1 MEIIVVFLIF
11 LLFYWNIFVILRQKY
26 CNMEY
31 IFSKLKVRVLEHL
44 ADGEQHEEAPA
55 GLTDAQV
62 RVALSELKACDMVKV
77 NVDEVGEVI
86 SSQITKKGSAALE
99 IFRRKEKKIIR
110 NALKEFDLNHEQLR
124 LLNNAKTESIIETSD
139 NHNPIDFL
147 SKKGY
152 LKKHAFLGCHRSWVI
167 TEEGKDVL
175 DEIDERLYDSPLHVE
190 SCNEHD
196 YQVESVEQAE
206 KTIGKHDIR
215 IANGHLAHVTEVIY
229 AMCKLEYFEEN
240 GKVASI
246 KNVMETIGEALHS
259 DELSSSY
266 SSHLNR
272 AAQNKEDTFLQPFNN
287 MLDVAEDYCENLESR
302 KKNKR

>member
-44 ADGEQHEEAPA
+44 ADGEQHKEAPA

-77 NVDEVGEVI
+77 NVDEVGEAV
-86 SSQITKKGSAALE
+86 SSQITKNGSAALE

-110 NALKEFDLNHEQLR
+110 KALQEFNLNHEELR
-124 LLNNAKTESIIETSD
+124 VLNIARTESLRDTSD
-139 NHNPIDFL
+139 IHYSIHSL
-147 SKKGY
+147 HKKGY
-152 LKKHAFLGCHRSWVI
+152 LKQVLYGCNRHWVI

-190 SCNEHD
+190 SCYEHD

-206 KTIGKHDIR
+206 KTIGKHVIR
-215 IANGHLAHVTEVIY
+215 IAGGHLAHVTKVVY
-229 AMCKLEYFEEN
+229 AMCKLGYFEEN

-272 AAQNKEDTFLQPFNN
+272 AAQNQKETFLQPFYEMQVEAKKYYKN
-287 MLDVAEDYCENLESR
+287 VESK

>member
-1 MEIIVVFLIF
+1 MLTNLQVV
-11 LLFYWNIFVILRQKY
+11 V
-26 CNMEY
+26 
-31 IFSKLKVRVLEHL
+31 LKHL
-44 ADGEQHEEAPA
+44 ADGEQHEKAA
-55 GLTDAQV
+55 AN
-62 RVALSELKACDMVKV
+62 LSEALFYSTLKSLKAKDMVSASFLAG
-77 NVDEVGEVI
+77 GEVC
-86 SSQITKKGSAALE
+86 SFQITKKGSAALE

-139 NHNPIDFL
+139 NYNPIYFL

-215 IANGHLAHVTEVIY
+215 IANGHLAHVTKVIY
-229 AMCKLEYFEEN
+229 AMCKLKYFEEN

>member
-1 MEIIVVFLIF
+1 MFSNLQVV
-11 LLFYWNIFVILRQKY
+11 V
-26 CNMEY
+26 
-31 IFSKLKVRVLEHL
+31 LKHL
-44 ADGEQHEEAPA
+44 ADGEQHEKAA
-55 GLTDAQV
+55 AN
-62 RVALSELKACDMVKV
+62 LSEALFYSTLKSLKAKDMVSASFLAG
-77 NVDEVGEVI
+77 GEVC
-86 SSQITKKGSAALE
+86 SFQITKKGSAALE

-196 YQVESVEQAE
+196 YQVESVEQTE

-302 KKNKR
+302 KKIRDSLKRY

>member
-1 MEIIVVFLIF
+1 M
-11 LLFYWNIFVILRQKY
+11 
-26 CNMEY
+26 
-31 IFSKLKVRVLEHL
+31 LEHL
-44 ADGEQHEEAPA
+44 ADGEQHKEAPA

-77 NVDEVGEVI
+77 NVDEVGEVV
-86 SSQITKKGSAALE
+86 SSQITKNGSAALE

-110 NALKEFDLNHEQLR
+110 KALQEFNLNHEELR
-124 LLNNAKTESIIETSD
+124 VLNIARTESLRDTSD
-139 NHNPIDFL
+139 IHYSIHSL
-147 SKKGY
+147 HKKGY
-152 LKKHAFLGCHRSWVI
+152 LKQVLYGCNRHWVI

-190 SCNEHD
+190 SCYEHD

-206 KTIGKHDIR
+206 KTIGKHVIR
-215 IANGHLAHVTEVIY
+215 IAGGHLAHVTKVVY
-229 AMCKLEYFEEN
+229 AMCKLGYFEEN

-272 AAQNKEDTFLQPFNN
+272 AAQNQKETFLQPFYEMQVEAKKYYKN
-287 MLDVAEDYCENLESR
+287 VESK

>member
-1 MEIIVVFLIF
+1 MLTNLQVV
-11 LLFYWNIFVILRQKY
+11 V
-26 CNMEY
+26 
-31 IFSKLKVRVLEHL
+31 LKHL
-44 ADGEQHEEAPA
+44 ADGEQHEKAA
-55 GLTDAQV
+55 AN
-62 RVALSELKACDMVKV
+62 LSEALFYSTLKSLKAKDMVSASFLAG
-77 NVDEVGEVI
+77 GEVC
-86 SSQITKKGSAALE
+86 SFQITKKGSAALE

-139 NHNPIDFL
+139 NHNPIYFL

-152 LKKHAFLGCHRSWVI
+152 LKQVLYGCNRHWVI

-215 IANGHLAHVTEVIY
+215 IANGHLAHVTKVIY
-229 AMCKLEYFEEN
+229 AMCKLKYFEEN

>member
-77 NVDEVGEVI
+77 NVDEVGEVV
-86 SSQITKKGSAALE
+86 SSQITKNGSAALE
-99 IFRRKEKKIIR
+99 SFRRKEKKIIR
-110 NALKEFDLNHEQLR
+110 NALQEFNLKHEELRVLNIAR
-124 LLNNAKTESIIETSD
+124 TESLRDTSD
-139 NHNPIDFL
+139 IHYPIYYLHN
-147 SKKGY
+147 KGY
-152 LKKHAFLGCHRSWVI
+152 LKQVLYGCNRHWVI

-215 IANGHLAHVTEVIY
+215 IADKHLAHVIEVVY
-229 AMCKLEYFEEN
+229 AMCKIGYFEEN
-240 GKVASI
+240 GKKASI
-246 KNVMETIGEALHS
+246 KSVMEAIGEALHS
-259 DELSSSY
+259 EQLSSKY

-272 AAQNKEDTFLQPFNN
+272 AAKNEKKTFLQPFNK
-287 MLDVAEDYCENLESR
+287 MLDVAEEYCETLESR
-302 KKNKR
+302 KTNKR

>member
-1 MEIIVVFLIF
+1 MLTNLQVV
-11 LLFYWNIFVILRQKY
+11 V
-26 CNMEY
+26 
-31 IFSKLKVRVLEHL
+31 LKHL
-44 ADGEQHEEAPA
+44 ADGEQHEKAPA
-55 GLTDAQV
+55 GMSDALYYA
-62 RVALSELKACDMVKV
+62 ALKSLKAKDMVSASFLPG
-77 NVDEVGEVI
+77 GEVC
-86 SSQITKKGSAALE
+86 SSQITKNGSAALE

-124 LLNNAKTESIIETSD
+124 LLNNARTESLDETFN
-139 NHNPIDFL
+139 NHTQISFL
-147 SKKGY
+147 HKKGY
-152 LKKHAFLGCHRSWVI
+152 LKQVLYGCNRHWVI

>member
-1 MEIIVVFLIF
+1 MFSNLQVV
-11 LLFYWNIFVILRQKY
+11 V
-26 CNMEY
+26 
-31 IFSKLKVRVLEHL
+31 LKHL
-44 ADGEQHEEAPA
+44 ADGEQHEKAA
-55 GLTDAQV
+55 AN
-62 RVALSELKACDMVKV
+62 LSEALFYSTLKSLKAKDMVSASFLAG
-77 NVDEVGEVI
+77 GEVC
-86 SSQITKKGSAALE
+86 SFQITKKGSAALE

-196 YQVESVEQAE
+196 YQVESVEQTE

>member
-1 MEIIVVFLIF
+1 MFTNLQVV
-11 LLFYWNIFVILRQKY
+11 V
-26 CNMEY
+26 
-31 IFSKLKVRVLEHL
+31 LKHL
-44 ADGEQHEEAPA
+44 ADGEQHEKAPA
-55 GLTDAQV
+55 GMSDALYYA
-62 RVALSELKACDMVKV
+62 ALKSLKAKDMVSASFLAG
-77 NVDEVGEVI
+77 GEVC
-86 SSQITKKGSAALE
+86 SSQITKNGSAALE

-139 NHNPIDFL
+139 NQNPIYFL

-152 LKKHAFLGCHRSWVI
+152 LKQVLYGCNRHWVI

-215 IANGHLAHVTEVIY
+215 IANGHLAHVTKVIY
-229 AMCKLEYFEEN
+229 AMCKLKYFEEN

-272 AAQNKEDTFLQPFNN
+272 AAQNQKETFLQPFYEMQVEAKKYYKN
-287 MLDVAEDYCENLESR
+287 VESK

>member
-1 MEIIVVFLIF
+1 MFTNLQVV
-11 LLFYWNIFVILRQKY
+11 V
-26 CNMEY
+26 
-31 IFSKLKVRVLEHL
+31 LKHL
-44 ADGEQHEEAPA
+44 ADGEQHEKAA
-55 GLTDAQV
+55 AN
-62 RVALSELKACDMVKV
+62 LSEALFYSTLKSLKAKDMVSASFLAG
-77 NVDEVGEVI
+77 GEVC
-86 SSQITKKGSAALE
+86 SFQITKKGSAALE

-139 NHNPIDFL
+139 NYNPIYFL

-215 IANGHLAHVTEVIY
+215 IANGHLAHVTKVIY
-229 AMCKLEYFEEN
+229 AMCKLKYFEEN

>member
-1 MEIIVVFLIF
+1 MCTNLQVV
-11 LLFYWNIFVILRQKY
+11 V
-26 CNMEY
+26 
-31 IFSKLKVRVLEHL
+31 LKHL
-44 ADGEQHEEAPA
+44 ADGEQHEKAPA
-55 GLTDAQV
+55 GMSDALYYA
-62 RVALSELKACDMVKV
+62 ALKTLKAKDVV
-77 NVDEVGEVI
+77 SASVLAGGEVC
-86 SSQITKKGSAALE
+86 SSQITKNGSAALE
-99 IFRRKEKKIIR
+99 SFRRKEKKIIR
-110 NALKEFDLNHEQLR
+110 NALKEFDLNNEQLR
-124 LLNNAKTESIIETSD
+124 LLNNARTESLDETFN
-139 NHNPIDFL
+139 NHTQISFL
-147 SKKGY
+147 HKKGY
-152 LKKHAFLGCHRSWVI
+152 LKQVLYGCNRHWVI

-272 AAQNKEDTFLQPFNN
+272 AAQSHKDTFLQPFYE
-287 MLDVAEDYCENLESR
+287 MHIEAKKYYKKVESN

>member
-44 ADGEQHEEAPA
+44 ADGEQHKEAPA

-62 RVALSELKACDMVKV
+62 RVALSELKACDMVKI
-77 NVDEVGEVI
+77 NVDEVGEVV
-86 SSQITKKGSAALE
+86 SSQITKNGSAALE

-110 NALKEFDLNHEQLR
+110 KALQEFNLNHEELR
-124 LLNNAKTESIIETSD
+124 VLNIARTESLRDTSD
-139 NHNPIDFL
+139 IHYSIHSL
-147 SKKGY
+147 HKKGY
-152 LKKHAFLGCHRSWVI
+152 LKQVLYGCNRHWVI

-190 SCNEHD
+190 SCYEHD

-215 IANGHLAHVTEVIY
+215 IAGGHLAHVTKVVY
-229 AMCKLEYFEEN
+229 AMCKLGYFEEN

-272 AAQNKEDTFLQPFNN
+272 AAQNQKETFLQPFYEMQVEAKKYYKN
-287 MLDVAEDYCENLESR
+287 VESK

>member
-1 MEIIVVFLIF
+1 MFTNLQVV
-11 LLFYWNIFVILRQKY
+11 V
-26 CNMEY
+26 
-31 IFSKLKVRVLEHL
+31 LKHL
-44 ADGEQHEEAPA
+44 ADGEQHEKAA
-55 GLTDAQV
+55 AN
-62 RVALSELKACDMVKV
+62 LSEALFYSTLKSLKAKDMVSASFLAG
-77 NVDEVGEVI
+77 GEVC
-86 SSQITKKGSAALE
+86 SFQITKKGSAALE

-139 NHNPIDFL
+139 IHYSIHSL
-147 SKKGY
+147 HKKGY
-152 LKKHAFLGCHRSWVI
+152 LKQVLYGCNRHWVI

>member
-1 MEIIVVFLIF
+1 MFSNLQVV
-11 LLFYWNIFVILRQKY
+11 V
-26 CNMEY
+26 
-31 IFSKLKVRVLEHL
+31 LKHL
-44 ADGEQHEEAPA
+44 ADGEQHEKAPA
-55 GLTDAQV
+55 GMSDALYYA
-62 RVALSELKACDMVKV
+62 ALKSLKAKDMVSASFLAG
-77 NVDEVGEVI
+77 GEVC
-86 SSQITKKGSAALE
+86 SSQITKNGSAALE

-124 LLNNAKTESIIETSD
+124 LLNNARTEILDETFN
-139 NHNPIDFL
+139 NHTQISFL
-147 SKKGY
+147 HKKGY
-152 LKKHAFLGCHRSWVI
+152 LKQVLYGCNRHWVI

-196 YQVESVEQAE
+196 YQVESVEQTE

-266 SSHLNR
+266 SSRLNR

>member
-1 MEIIVVFLIF
+1 M
-11 LLFYWNIFVILRQKY
+11 NIAR
-26 CNMEY
+26 
-31 IFSKLKVRVLEHL
+31 
-44 ADGEQHEEAPA
+44 
-55 GLTDAQV
+55 
-62 RVALSELKACDMVKV
+62 
-77 NVDEVGEVI
+77 
-86 SSQITKKGSAALE
+86 
-99 IFRRKEKKIIR
+99 
-110 NALKEFDLNHEQLR
+110 
-124 LLNNAKTESIIETSD
+124 TESLDETFN
-139 NHNPIDFL
+139 NHTQISFL
-147 SKKGY
+147 HKKGY
-152 LKKHAFLGCHRSWVI
+152 LKQILYGCNRHWVI

-196 YQVESVEQAE
+196 YLVESVEQTE
-206 KTIGKHDIR
+206 TTIGKHDIR
-215 IANGHLAHVTEVIY
+215 IAGGHLAHVTKVVY
-229 AMCKLEYFEEN
+229 AMCKLGYFEEN

-287 MLDVAEDYCENLESR
+287 MLDVAEDYCKNLESR

>member
-1 MEIIVVFLIF
+1 MCTNLQVV
-11 LLFYWNIFVILRQKY
+11 V
-26 CNMEY
+26 
-31 IFSKLKVRVLEHL
+31 LKHL
-44 ADGEQHEEAPA
+44 ADGEQHEKAPA
-55 GLTDAQV
+55 GMSDALYYA
-62 RVALSELKACDMVKV
+62 ALKSLKAKDMVSASFLAG
-77 NVDEVGEVI
+77 GEVC
-86 SSQITKKGSAALE
+86 SSQITKNGSAALE

-124 LLNNAKTESIIETSD
+124 LLNNARTESLDETFN
-139 NHNPIDFL
+139 NHTQISFL
-147 SKKGY
+147 HKKGY
-152 LKKHAFLGCHRSWVI
+152 LKQVLYGCNRHWVI

-196 YQVESVEQAE
+196 YQVESVEQTE

>member
-1 MEIIVVFLIF
+1 MFTNLQVV
-11 LLFYWNIFVILRQKY
+11 V
-26 CNMEY
+26 
-31 IFSKLKVRVLEHL
+31 LKHL
-44 ADGEQHEEAPA
+44 ADGEQHEKAA
-55 GLTDAQV
+55 AN
-62 RVALSELKACDMVKV
+62 LSEALFYSTLKSLKAKDMVSASFLAG
-77 NVDEVGEVI
+77 GEVC
-86 SSQITKKGSAALE
+86 SFQITKKGSAALE

-139 NHNPIDFL
+139 NHNPIYFL

-215 IANGHLAHVTEVIY
+215 IANGHLAHVTKVIY

>member
-44 ADGEQHEEAPA
+44 ADGEQHKEAPA

-62 RVALSELKACDMVKV
+62 RVALSELKAYDMVKI
-77 NVDEVGEVI
+77 NVDEVGEVV
-86 SSQITKKGSAALE
+86 SSQITKNGSAALE

-110 NALKEFDLNHEQLR
+110 KALQEFNLNHEELR
-124 LLNNAKTESIIETSD
+124 VLNIARTESLRDTSD
-139 NHNPIDFL
+139 IHYSIHSL
-147 SKKGY
+147 HKKGY
-152 LKKHAFLGCHRSWVI
+152 LKQVLYGCNRHWVI

-190 SCNEHD
+190 SCYEHD

-215 IANGHLAHVTEVIY
+215 IAGGHLAHVTKVVY
-229 AMCKLEYFEEN
+229 AMCKLGYFEEN

-272 AAQNKEDTFLQPFNN
+272 AAQNQKETFLQPFYEMQVEAKKYYKN
-287 MLDVAEDYCENLESR
+287 VESK
-302 KKNKR
+302 KKNK

>member
-1 MEIIVVFLIF
+1 MFSNLQVV
-11 LLFYWNIFVILRQKY
+11 V
-26 CNMEY
+26 
-31 IFSKLKVRVLEHL
+31 LKHL
-44 ADGEQHEEAPA
+44 ADGEQHEKAA
-55 GLTDAQV
+55 AN
-62 RVALSELKACDMVKV
+62 LSEALFYSTLKSLKAKDMVSASFLAG
-77 NVDEVGEVI
+77 GEVC
-86 SSQITKKGSAALE
+86 SFQITKKGSAALE

-139 NHNPIDFL
+139 NHNPIYFL

-196 YQVESVEQAE
+196 YLVESVEQTE
-206 KTIGKHDIR
+206 TTIGKHDIR
-215 IANGHLAHVTEVIY
+215 IAGGHLAHVTKVVY
-229 AMCKLEYFEEN
+229 AMCKLGYFEEN

-287 MLDVAEDYCENLESR
+287 MLDVAEDYCKNLESR

>member
-1 MEIIVVFLIF
+1 
-11 LLFYWNIFVILRQKY
+11 
-26 CNMEY
+26 MEY

-44 ADGEQHEEAPA
+44 ADGEQHKEAPA

-62 RVALSELKACDMVKV
+62 RVALSELKAYDMVKI
-77 NVDEVGEVI
+77 NVDEVGEVV
-86 SSQITKKGSAALE
+86 SSQITKNGSAALE

-110 NALKEFDLNHEQLR
+110 KALQEFNLNHEELR
-124 LLNNAKTESIIETSD
+124 VLNIARTESLRDTSD
-139 NHNPIDFL
+139 IHYSIHSL
-147 SKKGY
+147 HKKGY
-152 LKKHAFLGCHRSWVI
+152 LKQVLYGCNRHWVI

-190 SCNEHD
+190 SCYEHD

-215 IANGHLAHVTEVIY
+215 IAGGHLAHVTKVVY
-229 AMCKLEYFEEN
+229 AMCKLGYFEEN

-272 AAQNKEDTFLQPFNN
+272 AAQNQKETFLQPFYEMQVEAKKYYKN
-287 MLDVAEDYCENLESR
+287 VESK

>member
-1 MEIIVVFLIF
+1 M
-11 LLFYWNIFVILRQKY
+11 
-26 CNMEY
+26 
-31 IFSKLKVRVLEHL
+31 
-44 ADGEQHEEAPA
+44 
-55 GLTDAQV
+55 
-62 RVALSELKACDMVKV
+62 
-77 NVDEVGEVI
+77 
-86 SSQITKKGSAALE
+86 
-99 IFRRKEKKIIR
+99 
-110 NALKEFDLNHEQLR
+110 
-124 LLNNAKTESIIETSD
+124 
-139 NHNPIDFL
+139 

-196 YQVESVEQAE
+196 YQVESVEQTE

>member
-1 MEIIVVFLIF
+1 MLTNLQVV
-11 LLFYWNIFVILRQKY
+11 V
-26 CNMEY
+26 
-31 IFSKLKVRVLEHL
+31 LKHL
-44 ADGEQHEEAPA
+44 ADGEQHEKAA
-55 GLTDAQV
+55 AN
-62 RVALSELKACDMVKV
+62 LSEALFYSTLKSLKAKDMVSASFLAG
-77 NVDEVGEVI
+77 GEVC
-86 SSQITKKGSAALE
+86 SFQITKKGSAALE

-124 LLNNAKTESIIETSD
+124 LLNNARTESLDETFN
-139 NHNPIDFL
+139 NHTQISFL
-147 SKKGY
+147 HKKGY
-152 LKKHAFLGCHRSWVI
+152 LKQVLYGCNRHWVI
-167 TEEGKDVL
+167 TEEGKDIL

-190 SCNEHD
+190 SCIEHD
-196 YQVESVEQAE
+196 YQVESVEQTE

-215 IANGHLAHVTEVIY
+215 IANGHLAHVTKVIY
-229 AMCKLEYFEEN
+229 AMCKLKYFEEN

-302 KKNKR
+302 ASSQ

>member
-1 MEIIVVFLIF
+1 MFSNLQVV
-11 LLFYWNIFVILRQKY
+11 V
-26 CNMEY
+26 
-31 IFSKLKVRVLEHL
+31 LKHL
-44 ADGEQHEEAPA
+44 ADGEQHEKAA
-55 GLTDAQV
+55 AN
-62 RVALSELKACDMVKV
+62 LSEALFYSTLKSLKAKDMVSASFLAG
-77 NVDEVGEVI
+77 GEVC
-86 SSQITKKGSAALE
+86 SFQITKKGSAALE

-139 NHNPIDFL
+139 NHNPIYFL

-215 IANGHLAHVTEVIY
+215 IANGHLAHVTKVIY
-229 AMCKLEYFEEN
+229 AMCKLKYFEEN

>member
-1 MEIIVVFLIF
+1 MFSNLQVV
-11 LLFYWNIFVILRQKY
+11 V
-26 CNMEY
+26 
-31 IFSKLKVRVLEHL
+31 LKHL
-44 ADGEQHEEAPA
+44 ADGEQHEKAA
-55 GLTDAQV
+55 AN
-62 RVALSELKACDMVKV
+62 LSEALFYSTLKSLKAKDMVSASFLAG
-77 NVDEVGEVI
+77 GEVC
-86 SSQITKKGSAALE
+86 SFQITKKGSAALE

-124 LLNNAKTESIIETSD
+124 LLNNARTESLDETFN
-139 NHNPIDFL
+139 NHTQISFL
-147 SKKGY
+147 HKKGY
-152 LKKHAFLGCHRSWVI
+152 LKQVLYGCNRHWVI

-196 YQVESVEQAE
+196 YQVESVEQTE

-259 DELSSSY
+259 DELPSSY

-272 AAQNKEDTFLQPFNN
+272 AAQSHKDTFLQPFYE
-287 MLDVAEDYCENLESR
+287 MHVEAKKYYKKVESN
-302 KKNKR
+302 KKNKRKS

>member
-1 MEIIVVFLIF
+1 MCTNLQVV
-11 LLFYWNIFVILRQKY
+11 V
-26 CNMEY
+26 
-31 IFSKLKVRVLEHL
+31 LKHL
-44 ADGEQHEEAPA
+44 ADGEQHEKAPA
-55 GLTDAQV
+55 GMSDALYYA
-62 RVALSELKACDMVKV
+62 ALKSLKAKDMVSASFLAG
-77 NVDEVGEVI
+77 GEVC
-86 SSQITKKGSAALE
+86 SFQITKKGSAALE

-139 NHNPIDFL
+139 NHNPIYFL

>member
-1 MEIIVVFLIF
+1 MCTNLQVV
-11 LLFYWNIFVILRQKY
+11 V
-26 CNMEY
+26 
-31 IFSKLKVRVLEHL
+31 LKHL
-44 ADGEQHEEAPA
+44 ADGEQHEKAPA
-55 GLTDAQV
+55 GMSDALYYA
-62 RVALSELKACDMVKV
+62 ALKSLKAKDMVSASFLAG
-77 NVDEVGEVI
+77 GEVC
-86 SSQITKKGSAALE
+86 SFQITKKGSAALE

-124 LLNNAKTESIIETSD
+124 LLNNARTESLDETFN
-139 NHNPIDFL
+139 NHTQISVL
-147 SKKGY
+147 HKKGY
-152 LKKHAFLGCHRSWVI
+152 LKQVLYGCNRHWVI

>member
-1 MEIIVVFLIF
+1 MLTNLQVV
-11 LLFYWNIFVILRQKY
+11 V
-26 CNMEY
+26 
-31 IFSKLKVRVLEHL
+31 LKHL
-44 ADGEQHEEAPA
+44 ADGEQHEKAA
-55 GLTDAQV
+55 AN
-62 RVALSELKACDMVKV
+62 LSEALFYSTLKSLKAKDMVSASFLAG
-77 NVDEVGEVI
+77 GEVC
-86 SSQITKKGSAALE
+86 SFQITKKGSAALE

-139 NHNPIDFL
+139 NHNPIYFL

-152 LKKHAFLGCHRSWVI
+152 LKQVLYGCNRHWVI

-190 SCNEHD
+190 SCIEHD

>member
-1 MEIIVVFLIF
+1 MFSNLQVV
-11 LLFYWNIFVILRQKY
+11 V
-26 CNMEY
+26 
-31 IFSKLKVRVLEHL
+31 LKHL
-44 ADGEQHEEAPA
+44 ADGEQHEKAPA
-55 GLTDAQV
+55 GMSDALYYA
-62 RVALSELKACDMVKV
+62 ALKSLKAKDMVSASFLAG
-77 NVDEVGEVI
+77 GEVC
-86 SSQITKKGSAALE
+86 SSQITKNGSAALE

-139 NHNPIDFL
+139 NHNPIYFL

>member
-1 MEIIVVFLIF
+1 MFSNLQVV
-11 LLFYWNIFVILRQKY
+11 V
-26 CNMEY
+26 
-31 IFSKLKVRVLEHL
+31 LKHL
-44 ADGEQHEEAPA
+44 ADGEQHEKAA
-55 GLTDAQV
+55 AN
-62 RVALSELKACDMVKV
+62 LSEALFYSTLKSLKAKDMVSASFLAG
-77 NVDEVGEVI
+77 GEVC
-86 SSQITKKGSAALE
+86 SFQITKKGSAALE

-139 NHNPIDFL
+139 NHNPIYFL

-215 IANGHLAHVTEVIY
+215 IADKHLAHVIEVVY
-229 AMCKLEYFEEN
+229 AMCKLGYFEEN
-240 GKVASI
+240 GKVAST
-246 KNVMETIGEALHS
+246 KSVMETIGEALHS
-259 DELSSSY
+259 EQLSSQY

-272 AAQNKEDTFLQPFNN
+272 AANNKMETFLQPFNK
-287 MLDVAEDYCENLESR
+287 MLDVAEEYCENLESR

>member
-44 ADGEQHEEAPA
+44 ADGEQHKEAPA

-62 RVALSELKACDMVKV
+62 RVALSELKACDMVKI
-77 NVDEVGEVI
+77 NVDEVGEVV
-86 SSQITKKGSAALE
+86 SSQITKNGSAALE

-110 NALKEFDLNHEQLR
+110 KALQEFNLNHEELR
-124 LLNNAKTESIIETSD
+124 VLNIARTESLRDTSD
-139 NHNPIDFL
+139 IHYSIHSL
-147 SKKGY
+147 HKKGY
-152 LKKHAFLGCHRSWVI
+152 LKQVLYGCNRHWVI

-190 SCNEHD
+190 SCYEHD

-215 IANGHLAHVTEVIY
+215 IAGGHLAHVTKVVY
-229 AMCKLEYFEEN
+229 AMCKLGYFEEN

-272 AAQNKEDTFLQPFNN
+272 AAQNQKETFLQPFYEMQVEAKKYYKN
-287 MLDVAEDYCENLESR
+287 VESK
-302 KKNKR
+302 KKNK

>member
-1 MEIIVVFLIF
+1 MFSNLQVV
-11 LLFYWNIFVILRQKY
+11 V
-26 CNMEY
+26 
-31 IFSKLKVRVLEHL
+31 LKHL
-44 ADGEQHEEAPA
+44 ADGEQHEKAA
-55 GLTDAQV
+55 AN
-62 RVALSELKACDMVKV
+62 LSEALFYSTLKSLKAKDMVSASFLAG
-77 NVDEVGEVI
+77 GEVC
-86 SSQITKKGSAALE
+86 SFQITKKGSAALE

-139 NHNPIDFL
+139 NQNPIYFL

-167 TEEGKDVL
+167 TEEGKVVL

-190 SCNEHD
+190 SCIEHD

-215 IANGHLAHVTEVIY
+215 IANGHLAHVTKVIY

>member
-31 IFSKLKVRVLEHL
+31 IFSKLKVRVLKHL

-55 GLTDAQV
+55 GLTDARV

-77 NVDEVGEVI
+77 NVDEVGEVC

-99 IFRRKEKKIIR
+99 IFKRKEKKIIR
-110 NALKEFDLNHEQLR
+110 KALQEFHLTHEELRVLNIAR
-124 LLNNAKTESIIETSD
+124 TESLRDTSD
-139 NHNPIDFL
+139 IHYSIHSL
-147 SKKGY
+147 HKKGY
-152 LKKHAFLGCHRSWVI
+152 LKQVLYGCNRHWVI

-190 SCNEHD
+190 SCYEHD
-196 YQVESVEQAE
+196 YLVESVEQAE

-215 IANGHLAHVTEVIY
+215 IADGHLVHVTKVIY
-229 AMCKLEYFEEN
+229 AMCKLKYFEEN

-272 AAQNKEDTFLQPFNN
+272 AAQNQKETFLQPFYEMQVEAKKYYKN
-287 MLDVAEDYCENLESR
+287 VESK

>member
-1 MEIIVVFLIF
+1 MEIIVGFLIF

-44 ADGEQHEEAPA
+44 ADGEQHKEAPA

-62 RVALSELKACDMVKV
+62 RVALSELKACDMVKI
-77 NVDEVGEVI
+77 NVDEVGEVV
-86 SSQITKKGSAALE
+86 SSQITKNGSAALE
-99 IFRRKEKKIIR
+99 IFRRKEKNIIR
-110 NALKEFDLNHEQLR
+110 KALQEFNLNHEELR
-124 LLNNAKTESIIETSD
+124 VLNIARTESLRDTSD
-139 NHNPIDFL
+139 IHYSIHSL
-147 SKKGY
+147 HKKGY
-152 LKKHAFLGCHRSWVI
+152 LKQVLYGCNRHWVI

-190 SCNEHD
+190 SCYEHD

-215 IANGHLAHVTEVIY
+215 IAGGHLAHVTKVVY
-229 AMCKLEYFEEN
+229 AMCKLGYFEEN

-272 AAQNKEDTFLQPFNN
+272 AAQNQKETFLQPFYEMQVEAKKYYKN
-287 MLDVAEDYCENLESR
+287 VESK

>member
-1 MEIIVVFLIF
+1 MCTNLQVV
-11 LLFYWNIFVILRQKY
+11 V
-26 CNMEY
+26 
-31 IFSKLKVRVLEHL
+31 LKHL
-44 ADGEQHEEAPA
+44 ADGEQHEKAPA
-55 GLTDAQV
+55 GMSDALYYA
-62 RVALSELKACDMVKV
+62 ALKSLKAKDMVSASFLAG
-77 NVDEVGEVI
+77 GEVC
-86 SSQITKKGSAALE
+86 SSQITKNGSAALE

-124 LLNNAKTESIIETSD
+124 LLNNARTESLDETFN
-139 NHNPIDFL
+139 NHTQISFL
-147 SKKGY
+147 HKKGY
-152 LKKHAFLGCHRSWVI
+152 LKQVFYGCNRHWVI

-190 SCNEHD
+190 SCYEHD
-196 YQVESVEQAE
+196 YLVESVEQAE

-215 IANGHLAHVTEVIY
+215 IADGHLAHVTKVIY
-229 AMCKLEYFEEN
+229 AMCKLKYFEEN

-272 AAQNKEDTFLQPFNN
+272 AAQNQKETFLQPFYEMQVEAKKYYKN
-287 MLDVAEDYCENLESR
+287 VESK

>member
-1 MEIIVVFLIF
+1 MCTNLQVV
-11 LLFYWNIFVILRQKY
+11 V
-26 CNMEY
+26 
-31 IFSKLKVRVLEHL
+31 LKHL
-44 ADGEQHEEAPA
+44 ADGEQHEKAPA
-55 GLTDAQV
+55 GMSDALYYA
-62 RVALSELKACDMVKV
+62 ALKSLKAKDMVSASFLAG
-77 NVDEVGEVI
+77 GEVC
-86 SSQITKKGSAALE
+86 SSQITKNGSAALE

-124 LLNNAKTESIIETSD
+124 LLNNARTEILDETFN
-139 NHNPIDFL
+139 NHTQISFL
-147 SKKGY
+147 HKKGY
-152 LKKHAFLGCHRSWVI
+152 LKQVLYGCNRHWVI

-196 YQVESVEQAE
+196 YQVESVEQTE